1 MCYYLIII
9 QEHGESLGMTVRAR
23 NKAEAMVLGLMRAQN
38 ENISVFG
45 IYVAH
50 TIR

>member
-9 QEHGESLGMTVRAR
+9 QEHGESIGITVRAR
-23 NKAEAMVLGLMRAQN
+23 TKTEALVLGLMRAQ
-38 ENISVFG
+38 ERNIPVFG

>member
-9 QEHGESLGMTVRAR
+9 QEHGESIGMTVRAK
-23 NKAEAMVLGLMRAQN
+23 NKTEALVLGLMRA
-38 ENISVFG
+38 EKSNISVFG

-50 TIR
+50 TIK